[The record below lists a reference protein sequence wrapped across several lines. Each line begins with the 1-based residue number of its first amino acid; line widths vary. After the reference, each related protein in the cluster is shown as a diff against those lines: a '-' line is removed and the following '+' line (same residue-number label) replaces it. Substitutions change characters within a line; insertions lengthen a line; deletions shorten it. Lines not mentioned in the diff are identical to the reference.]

1 MVFRALAVAASIPK
15 SVITSARHINCLG
28 ARVSLPSPRLFERST
43 QCSTQRWPRFRS
55 KATAEA
61 QEAAPA
67 RMITCKKDLYGG
79 VIVDSDSLPLD
90 EADFS
95 SALQDSLQARPRGTY
110 TLKAR

>member
-1 MVFRALAVAASIPK
+1 
-15 SVITSARHINCLG
+15 
-28 ARVSLPSPRLFERST
+28 
-43 QCSTQRWPRFRS
+43 
-55 KATAEA
+55 
-61 QEAAPA
+61 
-67 RMITCKKDLYGG
+67 MITCKKDLYGG